1 MIPRVSIVV
10 PAYNEAA
17 CLEGSLDD
25 LVAYLDAYSGAELLV
40 VDDGSADGTA
50 VVAERYLSEH
60 CRFDWRVLRLPV
72 NRGKGFAV
80 RHGLLAA
87 RAPIAVFTD
96 ADLSTPISELP
107 KLFEVIA
114 GGSCDVAFGSRALD
128 RRLIET
134 RQPIHRDYAGRLFNV
149 VMRLAT
155 ALPHH
160 DTQCGFKAFRMAA
173 CRSILE
179 AAVVDGFGF
188 DVELLFVAHRS
199 GLRLQEVPVRWHH
212 EGGSKVRLM
221 RDGPR
226 MLADIIKVRRLMFVG
241 HYRDAMMAATAVLH
255 S

>member
-17 CLEGSLDD
+17 RLERSLHD
-25 LVAYLDAYSGAELLV
+25 LVAYLDTNGGAELLV
-40 VDDGSADGTA
+40 VDDGSSDGTA
-50 VVAERYLSEH
+50 VVAERYLSQH
-60 CRFDWRVLRLPV
+60 CRFGWRLLRLPA

-87 RAPIAVFTD
+87 RAPVAAFTD
-96 ADLSTPISELP
+96 ADMSTPIAELP
-107 KLFEVIA
+107 KLLDLIA

-134 RQPIHRDYAGRLFNV
+134 SQPMYRDYAGRLFNLV
-149 VMRLAT
+149 LRLAT
-155 ALPHH
+155 ALPYH

-173 CRSILE
+173 CRSIIE
-179 AAVVDGFGF
+179 SAIVDGFGF
-188 DVELLFVAHRS
+188 DIELLFVAHRS

-212 EGGSKVRLM
+212 EEGSKVRMM
-221 RDGPR
+221 RDGPQ
-226 MLADIIKVRRLMFVG
+226 MLADIIRVRRLMIAG
-241 HYRDAMMAATAVLH
+241 HYRDAMMAATAVPH